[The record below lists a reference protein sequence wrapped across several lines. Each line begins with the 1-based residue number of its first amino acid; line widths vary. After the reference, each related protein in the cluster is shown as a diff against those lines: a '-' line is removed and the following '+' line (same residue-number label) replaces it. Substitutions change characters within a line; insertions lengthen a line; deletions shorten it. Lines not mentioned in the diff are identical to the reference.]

1 MLLNKKINQISVIS
15 TMIIALGVMISCMYD
30 APRDNP
36 FDGGVKQYVWTERT
50 SAGKRIWRA
59 AASNADGTILF
70 ASENAAYMWRSIDGG
85 VNWVQA
91 TTSPAGYWCSIASSA
106 TGADV
111 VASNPDNTGR
121 IIIASSDSGDNW
133 ATRAGSNGKNWT
145 AVASSSSGKYLVAGD
160 NGNGAT
166 GCILYF
172 ARLWCNLECKRF
184 TTRLVTDVASS
195 PDGTKLAASVSNDYI
210 YTSTNSGET
219 WTAKTGSGKHLWYGL
234 AISLDGKKIAATCQ
248 DPNIYI
254 STDSGSTWTTI
265 IVPEAIRIYGLACSS
280 DFTIMVA
287 PDCGLIDHSGSYI
300 FTSQDG
306 GLHWKKETAA
316 GKREWSFIT
325 KCSSDGTKIV
335 AADASGLANYIW
347 TGELK

>member
-1 MLLNKKINQISVIS
+1 MLLNKKINQISVIP

-166 GCILYF
+166 GYIY
-172 ARLWCNLECKRF
+172 
-184 TTRLVTDVASS
+184 TSPDYGVTWNAKDSQRDWLLVASS

-234 AISLDGKKIAATCQ
+234 AISLDGKKIAATCEKL
-248 DPNIYI
+248 PNIYI

-280 DFTIMVA
+280 H
-287 PDCGLIDHSGSYI
+287 L
-300 FTSQDG
+300 Q
-306 GLHWKKETAA
+306 
-316 GKREWSFIT
+316 
-325 KCSSDGTKIV
+325 
-335 AADASGLANYIW
+335 
-347 TGELK
+347 